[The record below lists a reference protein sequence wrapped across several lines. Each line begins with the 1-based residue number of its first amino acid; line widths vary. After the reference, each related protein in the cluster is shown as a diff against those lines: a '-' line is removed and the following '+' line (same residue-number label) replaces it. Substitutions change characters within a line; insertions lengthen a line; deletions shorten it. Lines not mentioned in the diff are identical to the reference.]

1 MRSYPRKTR
10 NPPHGIIERVGVARS
25 LLIAVAVD
33 DHLAIRFPV
42 ALLDDRCFVGLAL
55 ALLDYGRSFAISVA
69 VIRAYRHS
77 GSNRTNSDANTDFFR
92 ARRYCRAHT
101 CRRNYCQY
109 VLHESLLALCCTHG
123 LNPMHQLSF
132 RPDRSGDRT
141 APDARNPTPV

>member
-1 MRSYPRKTR
+1 M
-10 NPPHGIIERVGVARS
+10 GIIERVVSGSGVALNEGHVIP

-42 ALLDDRCFVGLAL
+42 ALLDDRCFAWLAL

-77 GSNRTNSDANTDFFR
+77 GSNRTNSDTNTDFFR
-92 ARRYCRAHT
+92 ACRYCRAYA
-101 CRRNYCQY
+101 CCRNYCQY

-132 RPDRSGDRT
+132 RPDRSVDT
-141 APDARNPTPV
+141 IAPDG

>member
-1 MRSYPRKTR
+1 VIP
-10 NPPHGIIERVGVARS
+10 

-42 ALLDDRCFVGLAL
+42 ALLDDRCFARLAL

-77 GSNRTNSDANTDFFR
+77 GSNGTHSDTNTDFFR
-92 ARRYCRAHT
+92 ARRYCRAYA
-101 CRRNYCQY
+101 CRCYYCQY

-132 RPDRSGDRT
+132 RPDWSVDSI
-141 APDARNPTPV
+141 APSSV